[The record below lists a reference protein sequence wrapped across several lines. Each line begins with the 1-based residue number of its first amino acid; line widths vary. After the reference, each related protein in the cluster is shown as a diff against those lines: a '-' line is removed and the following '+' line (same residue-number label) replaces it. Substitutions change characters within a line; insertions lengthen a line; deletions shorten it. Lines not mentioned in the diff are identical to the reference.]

1 MFTTPFVLN
10 QDEAEPAR
18 SSQSSYEL
26 GTSTSPDWFIT
37 FEQFLANV
45 LNEGPIVKFFDQ
57 VLSLKIDEF
66 IGELHA

>member
-1 MFTTPFVLN
+1 
-10 QDEAEPAR
+10 
-18 SSQSSYEL
+18 
-26 GTSTSPDWFIT
+26 
-37 FEQFLANV
+37 LANV